1 MNDTMSEPA
10 SSRGILYTV
19 SAPSGAGKTSLVNSL
34 VESTPHLRVSISHTT
49 RKIRPGETDGVN
61 YHFVSREQFDAMLQK
76 DAFLEHADVFGNLYG
91 TSKEWVEGALA
102 SGEDVILEID
112 WQGAQQVRRLMPE
125 TVSIFIL
132 PPSRE
137 TLRGRLTGR
146 GQDDPAVIEKRL
158 AEARKEM
165 SHYPE
170 CQYLVINDKFEEAL
184 ADLKAVVRAERV
196 RLNRQEQRQRR
207 LLQELL
213 S

>member
-1 MNDTMSEPA
+1 MSEPA

-19 SAPSGAGKTSLVNSL
+19 SAPSGAGKTSLVNAL

-61 YHFVSREQFDAMLQK
+61 YHFVSRDEFDGMLQRT
-76 DAFLEHADVFGNLYG
+76 AFLEHADVFGNLYG
-91 TSKEWVEGALA
+91 TSKEWVESALA

-137 TLRGRLTGR
+137 TLRRRLTGR

-170 CQYLVINDKFEEAL
+170 CQYLVINDMFEEAL
-184 ADLKAVVRAERV
+184 ADLKAIVRAERS
-196 RLNRQEQRQRR
+196 RLDRQQQRQQT